1 MALPWVDFVWTIKRW
16 LSLYPLDAISNL
28 PISIKT
34 ADYVILDT
42 DYYLVANSTS
52 PLTFTMPSAADST
65 GRVLKFKN
73 RGTSNLTVV
82 GTVFSTQVITSVTL
96 ITGDMATLTSDGTY
110 WNVGD

>member
-34 ADYVILDT
+34 ADYTILDT

-52 PLTFTMPSAADST
+52 P
-65 GRVLKFKN
+65 
-73 RGTSNLTVV
+73 
-82 GTVFSTQVITSVTL
+82 
-96 ITGDMATLTSDGTY
+96 
-110 WNVGD
+110 